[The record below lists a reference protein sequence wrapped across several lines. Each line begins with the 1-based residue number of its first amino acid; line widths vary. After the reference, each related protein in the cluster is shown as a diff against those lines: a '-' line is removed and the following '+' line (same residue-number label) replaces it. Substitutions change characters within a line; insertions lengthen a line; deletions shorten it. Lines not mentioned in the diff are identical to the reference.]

1 MGSGSALLRVGRVPQ
16 WHDDPVLIES
26 VVADYFGTNCWI
38 IAPSKNSEC
47 FVVDPGITPPSI
59 LGRVKEITNKYN
71 LKPIATILT
80 HGHLDHTFSVLPIAQ
95 GYEIPAMIHS
105 RDRTLLS
112 HPMKALLPGGTAQQ
126 IMQQLGV
133 TEFVEPQEVIELN
146 GNENLTIAGL
156 PIEVRHAPG
165 HTAGSA
171 VFVVNSEYLLSGDV
185 LFDGSIGRTD
195 LPTGSA
201 QEMRKTLRTQ
211 ILTLPDELIVL
222 PGHGGQTT
230 IARERKKNPYLTD
243 EFLDSRE

>member
-1 MGSGSALLRVGRVPQ
+1 M
-16 WHDDPVLIES
+16 LIES
-26 VVADYFGTNCWI
+26 VVADYFGTNCWV
-38 IAPSKNSEC
+38 IATNRNSEC
-47 FVVDPGITPPSI
+47 IIVDPGIAAPSI
-59 LGRVKEITNKYN
+59 MNRVKEVTNKFN

-95 GYEIPAMIHS
+95 GYQIPAMIHS
-105 RDRTLLS
+105 KDRALLS
-112 HPMKALLPGGTAQQ
+112 NPMKALLPGGPAAQ

-133 TEFVEPQEVIELN
+133 TEFVEPSEVIELV
-146 GNENLTIAGL
+146 GNESLTIAGL

-171 VFVVNSEYLLSGDV
+171 IFVVNSEYLVAGDV

-201 QEMRKTLRTQ
+201 REMRTTLREQ
-211 ILTLPDELIVL
+211 ILTLDDELIVL

-230 IARERKKNPYLTD
+230 IGRERKKNPYLTD
-243 EFLDSRE
+243 EFLNATD